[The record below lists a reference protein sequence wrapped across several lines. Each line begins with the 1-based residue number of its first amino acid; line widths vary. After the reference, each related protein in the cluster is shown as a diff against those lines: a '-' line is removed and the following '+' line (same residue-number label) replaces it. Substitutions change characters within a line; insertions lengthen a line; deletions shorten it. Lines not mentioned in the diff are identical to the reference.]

1 MATAEVDDEV
11 ALLGRVRAQVFA
23 LLLDE
28 GLVPSMG
35 VGEVHELAVSIDDWQ
50 VKESDDDG
58 MEYLITDD
66 DSWSVCRGVL
76 RRDDT
81 PGPDDGLLRVE
92 TCGQGFLLHGTTS
105 SPPPPDRPV
114 LIEGFVAVEPTRMPV
129 FGFVNPRARPMRRP
143 WRVVALHREI
153 RGGAGGRKPAMA
165 IDRLPEPKDV
175 DTGSYYFADLV
186 LA

>member
-11 ALLGRVRAQVFA
+11 PLLGRVRAQVFA

-66 DSWSVCRGVL
+66 DS
-76 RRDDT
+76 
-81 PGPDDGLLRVE
+81 
-92 TCGQGFLLHGTTS
+92 
-105 SPPPPDRPV
+105 
-114 LIEGFVAVEPTRMPV
+114 
-129 FGFVNPRARPMRRP
+129 
-143 WRVVALHREI
+143 
-153 RGGAGGRKPAMA
+153 
-165 IDRLPEPKDV
+165 
-175 DTGSYYFADLV
+175 
-186 LA
+186 